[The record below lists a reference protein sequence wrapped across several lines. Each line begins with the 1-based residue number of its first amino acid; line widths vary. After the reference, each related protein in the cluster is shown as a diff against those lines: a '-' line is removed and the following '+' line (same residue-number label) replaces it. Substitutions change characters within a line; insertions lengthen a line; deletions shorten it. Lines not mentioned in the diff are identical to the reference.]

1 MRVKIKKIVS
11 SNISNYDLKSWIG
24 WLNDKEVTKYSGQRF
39 SKHTLSTQKKFI
51 KQKLAIKNSA
61 IFKIYCNNLF
71 VGVIELGNIDLKNQN
86 CEIMY
91 FVGNKN
97 YWSKGVATKAINLCI
112 DYAKKKKI
120 HKIFAGVYGNNISS
134 IKVLM
139 KNKFKIEGK
148 LTNFYNFKVKKK
160 QIRIPKIILGLNL
173 KK

>member
-1 MRVKIKKIVS
+1 M
-11 SNISNYDLKSWIG
+11 
-24 WLNDKEVTKYSGQRF
+24 QR
-39 SKHTLSTQKKFI
+39 
-51 KQKLAIKNSA
+51 
-61 IFKIYCNNLF
+61 
-71 VGVIELGNIDLKNQN
+71 
-86 CEIMY
+86 
-91 FVGNKN
+91 
-97 YWSKGVATKAINLCI
+97 
-112 DYAKKKKI
+112 KKI